1 MGKPLLDVLR
11 ELSLDPDKQ
20 AAFADDPSRY
30 LAQYGYEDVAADDL
44 DEAFSLVADTLPP
57 DVAQSVAPPATATA
71 LADQD
76 DGSGGAPDATI
87 NPDEEAFGGVD
98 ESFDTATFNGS
109 EDGSSDE
116 DGFETDAP
124 DADDGDL
131 ADGNGGY
138 GTGELSLVD
147 LADGPEA
154 TETVAFGV
162 GSDGADGGNGADTV
176 LADDLV
182 GEDGAPFLDGEAE
195 TFEIDDLDETRRRG
209 RRRRRPVRRADRRGV
224 RRRTRGRRGTGRR
237 HQLRRRRL
245 VLTAPSRTPTSPP
258 QSTTGPE
265 LQLRACSR
273 GTPPWSGGLLSS
285 QLGGSPRRCAHPLRD
300 RPGVR
305 G

>member
-1 MGKPLLDVLR
+1 LEANVGKPLLDVLR

-71 LADQD
+71 LPDQD

-109 EDGSSDE
+109 EGDGSADE
-116 DGFETDAP
+116 EGFETDAP

-154 TETVAFGV
+154 AETVAFGV
-162 GSDGADGGNGADTV
+162 GSDGADGGNGADTA

-182 GEDGAPFLDGEAE
+182 GDDGAPFLEGEAE
-195 TFEIDDLDETRRRG
+195 TFALPELDDGGGDAGLADDGLADDGFDDAPDLGGGGPVDEVDAIDDG
-209 RRRRRPVRRADRRGV
+209 PADDISFDDV
-224 RRRTRGRRGTGRR
+224 
-237 HQLRRRRL
+237 
-245 VLTAPSRTPTSPP
+245 
-258 QSTTGPE
+258 
-265 LQLRACSR
+265 
-273 GTPPWSGGLLSS
+273 
-285 QLGGSPRRCAHPLRD
+285 GSF
-300 RPGVR
+300 
-305 G
+305 

>member
-1 MGKPLLDVLR
+1 LEANVGKPLLDVLR

-57 DVAQSVAPPATATA
+57 DVAQSVAPPATAA
-71 LADQD
+71 APSDQADHD

-98 ESFDTATFNGS
+98 ESFDTASFNGS
-109 EDGSSDE
+109 SDDG
-116 DGFETDAP
+116 GFEVDAP
-124 DADDGDL
+124 DADADDGNL

-154 TETVAFGV
+154 TETVAFGI
-162 GSDGADGGNGADTV
+162 GSDGADGGNGADTG

-182 GEDGAPFLDGEAE
+182 GDDGAPFLDGEAE
-195 TFEIDDLDETRRRG
+195 TFALHELDDAGGDDTGLADDGFDEAPDLG
-209 RRRRRPVRRADRRGV
+209 DGVPVDEVDDG
-224 RRRTRGRRGTGRR
+224 
-237 HQLRRRRL
+237 
-245 VLTAPSRTPTSPP
+245 PP
-258 QSTTGPE
+258 DDISFDDV
-265 LQLRACSR
+265 
-273 GTPPWSGGLLSS
+273 
-285 QLGGSPRRCAHPLRD
+285 GSF
-300 RPGVR
+300 
-305 G
+305 

>member
-71 LADQD
+71 LPDQD

-109 EDGSSDE
+109 EGDVSEGDVSEGDG
-116 DGFETDAP
+116 GFETDAP

-176 LADDLV
+176 LADDLAGDDLV
-182 GEDGAPFLDGEAE
+182 GDDGAPFLDGEAE
-195 TFEIDDLDETRRRG
+195 SFALHELDDAGGDDAGL
-209 RRRRRPVRRADRRGV
+209 ADDGFDD
-224 RRRTRGRRGTGRR
+224 
-237 HQLRRRRL
+237 
-245 VLTAPSRTPTSPP
+245 APD
-258 QSTTGPE
+258 
-265 LQLRACSR
+265 
-273 GTPPWSGGLLSS
+273 
-285 QLGGSPRRCAHPLRD
+285 LGGGGPVDEVDDGPADDISFD
-300 RPGVR
+300 DVGSF
-305 G
+305 